1 MLKPPPATAYGTAPH
16 PLAGEKVPLTAF
28 NRAAFDIF
36 VPMVFPYRA
45 PVLSNEAIMEGLR
58 MAVAAYPHMAGRLA
72 LAVDDRDS
80 RTSTKHQI
88 GVATIGVGS
97 AITSGRRFCRYS
109 SPASG
114 VATSSSASSSTTTSA
129 TATP

>member
-58 MAVAAYPHMAGRLA
+58 MAVAAYPHMVQLTRFRCGDLIVGLIVHHHVGDGHSMSAFC
-72 LAVDDRDS
+72 
-80 RTSTKHQI
+80 
-88 GVATIGVGS
+88 AT
-97 AITSGRRFCRYS
+97 
-109 SPASG
+109 
-114 VATSSSASSSTTTSA
+114 
-129 TATP
+129 